1 MRTVLI
7 AATIAGGVLSFA
19 VPASAQ
25 YRDNGP
31 FYQAAPLTQVSPY
44 GTYQASPYGTYDAW
58 NNGWSGQDAIGW
70 GFGR

>member
-1 MRTVLI
+1 MRTALI
-7 AATIAGGVLSFA
+7 AATIVSGLMSFA

-44 GTYQASPYGTYDAW
+44 GAYDAW

-70 GFGR
+70 GFSR